1 MSQQSSVLFTDKHLE
16 LINDKITALVA
27 VVSPK
32 NVPHITPVG
41 IIEFNGKIYFSSEV
55 GRVKANY
62 LLKNNNIAVNILHPK
77 SYPYITIEGKGS
89 IKTKENF
96 TDFMEVVN
104 KLAKKSSSNK
114 EEFDKM
120 MDFLLGSDKRIL
132 VEITPVRIYPKES

>member
-16 LINDKITALVA
+16 LINSKITATVA

-32 NVPHITPVG
+32 NIPHITPVG
-41 IIEFNGKIYFSSEV
+41 IIEYNGRLYFSSET

-77 SYPYITIEGKGS
+77 SRLYITIEGKGL

-96 TDFMEVVN
+96 PDFMEVL
-104 KLAKKSSSNK
+104 KKMAKEFSSNR
-114 EEFDKM
+114 EENDKM

-132 VEITPVRIYPKES
+132 VEITPVRIYPKEP